1 MKTLFL
7 EAKSKADVKKAV
19 ERAIKL
25 LPNQVGIV
33 TTAQHKHKLNEVKD
47 ILEKNNIK
55 AEIGGQV
62 LGCNAA
68 NARKIKDK
76 VDAFLYIGS
85 GRFHPI
91 QVQLETGKRVIM
103 ANPLTDE
110 ARELEKEDVEKIK
123 KLEQGAFAKFLS
135 SETVGILV
143 SLKPGQNKLDG
154 AIALQKNL
162 KSKKSYIFIA
172 DTLDLNQLEN
182 FPFIQCWINA
192 ACPRIADRS
201 SIINLDKVEEY
212 VRKKRRGMD

>member
-1 MKTLFL
+1 MRTLFL

-19 ERAIKL
+19 EKAIKL
-25 LPNQVGIV
+25 LPKKVGIV
-33 TTAQHKHKLNEVKD
+33 TTAQHKHKLNEVKE
-47 ILEKNNIK
+47 ILEDNNIK

-62 LGCNAA
+62 LGCNAS
-68 NARKIKDK
+68 NAGKIKNK
-76 VDAFLYIGS
+76 VDAFLYVGS

-91 QVQLETGKRVIM
+91 QVQLETGKKVIM

-110 ARELEKEDVEKIK
+110 AKMLEKEEIEKIE
-123 KLEQGAFAKFLS
+123 KLQKGAFARFLS

-143 SLKPGQNKLDG
+143 SLKPGQNKLNK

-172 DTLDLNQLEN
+172 DTLNLDQLEN
-182 FPFIQCWINA
+182 FPFIKCWINT

-201 SIINLDKVEEY
+201 SIINLETVEEY